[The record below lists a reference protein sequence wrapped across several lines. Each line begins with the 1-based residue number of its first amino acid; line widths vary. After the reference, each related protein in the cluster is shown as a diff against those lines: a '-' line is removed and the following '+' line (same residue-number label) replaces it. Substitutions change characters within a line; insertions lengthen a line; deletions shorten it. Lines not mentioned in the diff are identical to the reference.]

1 MARGARAIERQR
13 RQEDLQAK
21 IRDLTGLSPEE
32 AQEAAQ
38 RLTTLF
44 HDVQSV
50 VRHTINELHHYKH
63 EGVPELQ

>member
-1 MARGARAIERQR
+1 MAKGDAKRERKR
-13 RQEDLQAK
+13 RQDEFEAK